1 MLPLSQILKNMLMD
15 IKNGDFHNEITNAE
29 KLNLNQESFK
39 ELEYYSSKILNL
51 LNKDADT

>member
-1 MLPLSQILKNMLMD
+1 MD